1 MAGLNEEARIPVY
14 INDEQ
19 AKSALKTLQNET
31 EKWRKKMYEAMAGG
45 DLKGMKAAEGELK
58 KVNKQ
63 VSEIKREAFDV
74 NKVLNSL
81 SSASMNDLRKAQ
93 SRLRIEMKGVNT
105 DTKEYFALSKKYASV
120 DAQIY
125 KINNQLRTQRSLTS
139 RIADGFN
146 KYFGMATAAIAS
158 LTGIAFTIKS
168 SIKTFAEFDDKVSD
182 VMKTTGLTK
191 DQVMALNKEL
201 EKIDTRTSQQNLLDL
216 ARVAGKLGITAE
228 KDVLGFVRAADK
240 IKVSLSEDLGGN
252 VEESI
257 NQLGKLVDIF
267 KLQDKFGIEQSLL
280 KVGSAINSLGAA
292 GTANEAYLVEFAKRV
307 AGIAPAAGISID
319 QVLGLGATLDE
330 LGQTSEVSGTTYA
343 KVISSMFTKTAS
355 YAKIAKME
363 VAEFTRLLDTDTN
376 EAFIKV
382 LEGAKGTSDGFAE
395 MANNLGELG
404 LDGARSTAV
413 LSTLGNNIDK
423 LREKQAYSNAE
434 FVKGTSIQQE
444 FNTKNQNAQATL
456 EKAQKVFAKMQRE
469 LGERLIPAYTSV
481 IHKGSAMIKMLG
493 TTIEFLFDNRKAL
506 TIAAVAIGSY
516 TIAVNAATWA
526 TKIYNGITT
535 LATTITKGFNTAVKA
550 NPVGLIISLLTT
562 AATAFYLFSQKADV
576 AKKSQKQFN
585 DEIERG
591 NELLGQSKTLEERA
605 SIVKNL
611 SKEQLENL
619 KNDLQAQ
626 VKEEENFHATLL
638 QKAKKAVTNDAE
650 LKRLAELRKQKDLT
664 DIQKINLAAQENA
677 RKIAITRDLE
687 KENKANQQRL
697 ANMKKHLANVSA
709 ELKTRPK
716 EGGGLS
722 GLDPDAAKES
732 RNKAYK
738 SAQEAFD
745 IAATHEKNALKQ
757 KLLDEKITKE
767 QFNSEMVWLE
777 LKHLEAMRALSLKYG
792 QETASTDG
800 QIIDKKIDIQNPV
813 SIVDKKELEID
824 ALKSMEADW
833 TDYLKKEVAEQTDAL
848 SKQFDLEKEIAAARI
863 ELKDMQIAAV
873 GELASSLA
881 SMFEQGSAAQIA
893 AIAVE
898 KAIAIAQIWIN
909 YAREMSAISL
919 ASANIA
925 AMPIP
930 GARVAAAAYMATMSA
945 KAKVQAGINTG
956 IIVAQTVASSVSS
969 GKRNKKE
976 AYYDGGP
983 TGPGGKYEPAGVV
996 HKGEYV
1002 IPQEGTKNPQL
1013 RPFIDIMEI
1022 ARRNG
1027 SLARLDL
1034 RQIVQAI
1041 PAKGYSG
1048 GGYAS
1053 PSSVSPPS
1061 QGGDSSRPAGSRGG
1075 LDPQI
1080 TDLLKQVLQMTKEI
1094 RENPPRLPID
1104 QFERERKK
1112 YIDIQQN
1119 KGL

>member
-1 MAGLNEEARIPVY
+1 MAINEEARIPVY
-14 INDEQ
+14 LNDEQ
-19 AKSALKTLQNET
+19 AKSALKNLQNEAD
-31 EKWRKKMYEAMAGG
+31 KWREKMQKAMAGG
-45 DLKGMKAAEGELK
+45 DMKGMKDAEREMKKVQKEASKFRKATFDTNEILKNLSTAKPKELK
-58 KVNKQ
+58 Q
-63 VSEIKREAFDV
+63 ALRE
-74 NKVLNSL
+74 L
-81 SSASMNDLRKAQ
+81 SREQDKFNR
-93 SRLRIEMKGVNT
+93 G
-105 DTKEYFALSKKYASV
+105 TKEYIAYGKKMGLV
-120 DAQIY
+120 RTELN
-125 KINNQLRTQRSLTS
+125 KISNELRTQRSLTS
-139 RIADGFN
+139 RVADGFN

-168 SIKTFAEFDDKVSD
+168 SIKAFAEFDDKVSD

-191 DQVMALNKEL
+191 DQVMSLNKEL

-240 IKVSLSEDLGGN
+240 IKVALSEDLGGD

-355 YAKIAKME
+355 YAKIAKIE
-363 VAEFTRLLDTDTN
+363 VAEFTKLLDTDAN

-395 MANNLGELG
+395 MATNLGELG

-456 EKAQKVFAKMQRE
+456 EKAQKVFAQMQRE
-469 LGERLIPAYTSV
+469 LGERLAPAYTSV

-493 TTIEFLFDNRKAL
+493 ITIEFLFDNRKAL
-506 TIAAVAIGSY
+506 ITAAVAIGSY
-516 TIAVNAATWA
+516 TIAVNAATWS
-526 TKIYNGITT
+526 TKIYNSVTT
-535 LATTITKGFNTAVKA
+535 LATTITKGFNTAIKA

-562 AATAFYLFSQKADV
+562 AATAFYLFSQKADD
-576 AKKSQKQFN
+576 AKKSQKRFN

-638 QKAKKAVTNDAE
+638 QKAKKAVDEDAE
-650 LKRLAELRKQKDLT
+650 LKRIAELRKQKNLT
-664 DIQKINLAAQENA
+664 EIQKINLTAQANA
-677 RKIAITRDLE
+677 RAIAITRELE
-687 KENKANQQRL
+687 DENKTNQQRL
-697 ANMKKHLANVSA
+697 VNLKKHLTNVDT
-709 ELKTRPK
+709 ELKKRPD
-716 EGGGLS
+716 EGGGGLVTS
-722 GLDPDAAKES
+722 GNFEAIKKSLES
-732 RNKAYK
+732 
-738 SAQEAFD
+738 AF
-745 IAATHEKNALKQ
+745 
-757 KLLDEKITKE
+757 TKE
-767 QFNSEMVWLE
+767 QNILKEQFLQKKLTKKQYDDEMYVLE
-777 LKHLEAMRALSLKYG
+777 LANLTAMRELYKKHNQDFLSI
-792 QETASTDG
+792 EG
-800 QIIDKKIDIQNPV
+800 QILDKKLAWSQQFDAMMEISQSITERILEDEKKMFADIDSDMDKYMDDYQKKLDKQTEATIESEEKKTEAREKAKEAAIGAAVESGMAAIENAETIEDAGKAILN
-813 SIVDKKELEID
+813 SIRQQIKAYIAEAVTIAALK
-824 ALKSMEADW
+824 ALKS
-833 TDYLKKEVAEQTDAL
+833 VP
-848 SKQFDLEKEIAAARI
+848 FPINIIAAA
-863 ELKDMQIAAV
+863 IAGGAA
-873 GELASSLA
+873 GFLFNKLIPEFSAGGDT
-881 SMFEQGSAAQIA
+881 GS
-893 AIAVE
+893 
-898 KAIAIAQIWIN
+898 
-909 YAREMSAISL
+909 
-919 ASANIA
+919 
-925 AMPIP
+925 
-930 GARVAAAAYMATMSA
+930 
-945 KAKVQAGINTG
+945 
-956 IIVAQTVASSVSS
+956 
-969 GKRNKKE
+969 
-976 AYYDGGP
+976 
-983 TGPGGKYEPAGVV
+983 GGKYEPAGIV
-996 HKGEYV
+996 HKEEYV

-1013 RPFIDIMEI
+1013 RPIIDIMEI

-1041 PAKGYSG
+1041 PAKGYSSG
-1048 GGYAS
+1048 GFAS
-1053 PSSVSPPS
+1053 PTDSISPPS
-1061 QGGDSSRPAGSRGG
+1061 SSKDGAGGGSYSDPAILKKFDDLATVISNLKIYTSIEDIRKSDKNYTEIQNTRG
-1075 LDPQI
+1075 L
-1080 TDLLKQVLQMTKEI
+1080 
-1094 RENPPRLPID
+1094 
-1104 QFERERKK
+1104 
-1112 YIDIQQN
+1112 
-1119 KGL
+1119 